1 MLKESTTSALTHF
14 CNISLEMFT
23 SVVTKPN
30 MVHIFGWIM
39 PEPLHIPP
47 NVTVLPPI
55 SVSMAIALEMVSV
68 VMMACAA
75 SEPASKVSAL
85 AVTSFLIPAV
95 ILSTGICIP
104 MTPVDATSTASVGT
118 PNSSPAHF
126 ASASQQSSPCLPVQ
140 ALAIPELTTTACA
153 NAECSTIC
161 LSHST
166 GAAFTTL
173 EVNVPA
179 TVQGALLTISA
190 ISLRF

>member
-1 MLKESTTSALTHF
+1 
-14 CNISLEMFT
+14 
-23 SVVTKPN
+23 
-30 MVHIFGWIM
+30 
-39 PEPLHIPP
+39 
-47 NVTVLPPI
+47 
-55 SVSMAIALEMVSV
+55 
-68 VMMACAA
+68 
-75 SEPASKVSAL
+75 
-85 AVTSFLIPAV
+85 
-95 ILSTGICIP
+95 